1 MGRPHAT
8 RWTQVS
14 LLHETTPSQVEL
26 PPAIL
31 VEAISVLADLLLTHL
46 GATVAAAEGRH
57 ESEDHA

>member
-14 LLHETTPSQVEL
+14 LLHATTPPRVEL
-26 PPAIL
+26 PSAIRA
-31 VEAISVLADLLLTHL
+31 EAIGILADLFLTHL
-46 GATVAAAEGRH
+46 GVAVAAEGRH